1 MVEILKNLAPEQ
13 VTAVLIVLGIVR
25 EARFLIKSILDHK
38 LELRKLASQEVKD
51 EAI

>member
-13 VTAVLIVLGIVR
+13 VTAVLIALGIVR
-25 EARFLIKSILDHK
+25 EARLLIKSILDYK
-38 LELRKLASQEVKD
+38 LELRKLAPQEVKD